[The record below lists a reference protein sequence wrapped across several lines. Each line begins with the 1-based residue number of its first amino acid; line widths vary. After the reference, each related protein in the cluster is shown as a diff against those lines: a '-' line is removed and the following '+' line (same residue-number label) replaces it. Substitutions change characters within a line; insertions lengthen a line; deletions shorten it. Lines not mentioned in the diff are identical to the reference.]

1 MDKVVEWTKQFDLYK
16 QLEQSCITDIAAIGD
31 IKHNLRRLIGTQEED
46 DFLFYKVIID
56 NSQYYLKNSLKIRTA
71 KFVRDLNIIHHKI
84 NGIESMDV
92 LERPA
97 FSAILKDYEILY
109 REVSE
114 SRSSAT
120 TLNWVK
126 ANDIKSLDS
135 INTIIDKTLRYHTSL
150 IQQLSLLCKQEKM
163 FYCGDSDRI

>member
-1 MDKVVEWTKQFDLYK
+1 VEWTKQFDLYK

-31 IKHNLRRLIGTQEED
+31 IKHNLKRLIGTQEED

-71 KFVRDLNIIHHKI
+71 KFIRDLNIIHHKI
-84 NGIESMDV
+84 NGIESMEI
-92 LERPA
+92 LERPSFA
-97 FSAILKDYEILY
+97 AILKDYQILS
-109 REVSE
+109 REVCD
-114 SRSSAT
+114 SRAGVT

-126 ANDIKSLDS
+126 SNDIKSLDA
-135 INTIIDKTLRYHTSL
+135 INTTIDKTLRYHISL

-163 FYCGDSDRI
+163 FYCGDIDRI